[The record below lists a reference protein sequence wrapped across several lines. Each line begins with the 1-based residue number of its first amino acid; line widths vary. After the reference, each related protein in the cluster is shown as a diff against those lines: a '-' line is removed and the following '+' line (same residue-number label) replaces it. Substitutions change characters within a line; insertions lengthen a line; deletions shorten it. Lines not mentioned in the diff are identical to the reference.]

1 MSTDGPG
8 SGSSSHDGP
17 GPRGVWWEPVTGLI
31 DALQGLEMVARGYS
45 AELEELLVK
54 ARTGAG
60 VEEILAVNLTAFRVM
75 LSTAIDDVDSAR
87 DRSRASL
94 LKAGL
99 DQGLTLESLAEL
111 LTTPVEFLQR
121 VLNEWS

>member
-8 SGSSSHDGP
+8 SGSSSHDGSD
-17 GPRGVWWEPVTGLI
+17 PRGVWWEPVTGLI

-45 AELEELLVK
+45 AELEELLAK
-54 ARTGAG
+54 ARAGAG
-60 VEEILAVNLTAFRVM
+60 VEEILAVNLTTFRVM

-87 DRSRASL
+87 DRSRVSL

-121 VLNEWS
+121 VLNE